1 MVVRCAQAM
10 ALPTNQQPA
19 FDFKIETAEVKEK
32 KQGILFYVLPPL
44 VVASVFVY
52 CYLNSQAPETSDQAI
67 GGQAKAKPVYSTT
80 AQYVDDEEEEE
91 AEDTSDE

>member
-1 MVVRCAQAM
+1 M